1 MAIPIVFCSLVFSE
15 CCTPR
20 GWMYHPLSAPVCFF
34 CNTSV
39 RFYLL
44 LKCTLLLY
52 SNPHTLSELSVNIG
66 TLLLNSLGILV
77 NYKYVLTKLLHRFC
91 GHRFCKSL
99 HPLTKLVAQCGQ
111 LTLQIPACYFC
122 SFLGTFTSYQ
132 GPLHGSAAKISA
144 IVKSDFSIVLDTMP

>member
-1 MAIPIVFCSLVFSE
+1 MFPPIIVPIKVIPGRYTWAEFLQTRWRGLAVHKHSLRKELPMAIPIVFCSLVFSE

-99 HPLTKLVAQCGQ
+99 HPLTKLVAQCG
-111 LTLQIPACYFC
+111 
-122 SFLGTFTSYQ
+122 
-132 GPLHGSAAKISA
+132 
-144 IVKSDFSIVLDTMP
+144 